1 MAMKPFKEWK
11 PWQRSAT
18 FAVVGLL
25 VLYGIF
31 LAVALPSNG
40 TDVHAYIEAGT
51 IASGEGAGA
60 MYFRCDVERSTP
72 GACDPAGTDG
82 NPDQAKILAHKRDR
96 LTITVHS
103 TDGGGRA
110 HDFKMDGLSYFLPPE
125 RMEMEMHKDTQ
136 SKTITTWK
144 TGTFHIKC
152 EIRGHEAKGMWAT
165 LVVS

>member
-11 PWQRSAT
+11 PWQKYTT
-18 FAVVGLL
+18 FAVAGIL
-25 VLYGIF
+25 VLYGVF

-40 TDVHAYIEAGT
+40 TKVHAYLEAGT
-51 IASGEGAGA
+51 LSDGS
-60 MYFRCDVERSTP
+60 MYFRCDTAQSTP

-82 NPDQAKILAHKRDR
+82 NPDQAKLTVHKRDR

-103 TDGGGRA
+103 ADGGGRA
-110 HDFKMDGLSYFLPPE
+110 HDFKMDGMGYFLPPE

-136 SKTITTWK
+136 SKTITAWMS
-144 TGTFHIKC
+144 GTFHIKC
-152 EIRGHEAKGMWAT
+152 EIPGHEGKGMWAT